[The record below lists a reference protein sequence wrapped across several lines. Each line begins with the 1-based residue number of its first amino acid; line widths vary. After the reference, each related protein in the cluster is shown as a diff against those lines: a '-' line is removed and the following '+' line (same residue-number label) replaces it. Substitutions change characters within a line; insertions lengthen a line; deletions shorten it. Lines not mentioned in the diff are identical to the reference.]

1 MCLQKFFGDITRR
14 KTVLL
19 LSQVVGIPLAVVYL
33 FQVGAT
39 ACKRPILSLR
49 TAAGASPFSKPAREK
64 NVSRRRFLVRQINF
78 TIVILL
84 NVWTGVVAGLLSP
97 VRQAFGADCLPMG
110 PDGRPRDPTRVRP
123 QARALTLLGCGLLTQ
138 HF

>member
-19 LSQVVGIPLAVVYL
+19 LSQVIGIPLAVVYL

-49 TAAGASPFSKPAREK
+49 TAAEASPFSKSQREK
-64 NVSRRRFLVRQINF
+64 ERFSPGLCFLTDDSWFDRL
-78 TIVILL
+78 ILR
-84 NVWTGVVAGLLSP
+84 S
-97 VRQAFGADCLPMG
+97 
-110 PDGRPRDPTRVRP
+110 
-123 QARALTLLGCGLLTQ
+123 
-138 HF
+138 

>member
-1 MCLQKFFGDITRR
+1 MF
-14 KTVLL
+14 
-19 LSQVVGIPLAVVYL
+19 PH
-33 FQVGAT
+33 
-39 ACKRPILSLR
+39 
-49 TAAGASPFSKPAREK
+49 
-64 NVSRRRFLVRQINF
+64 RRFLVRQINF
-78 TIVILL
+78 TIVILV

-123 QARALTLLGCGLLTQ
+123 QARALTLLGCSLLTQ